1 MLSDKDARGVLEALE
16 PVLDE
21 VVVTRSLSPR
31 ALDLQTL
38 GALANEVFGA
48 DRVEMLASLPDA
60 LDFAIARADQASH
73 LGSVGVLVTGSVVT
87 AGDARRLLKG

>member
-1 MLSDKDARGVLEALE
+1 
-16 PVLDE
+16 

-31 ALDLQTL
+31 ALDLTE
-38 GALANEVFGA
+38 LAAVAVDVFGA
-48 DRVEMLASLPDA
+48 DRVEVLPTLPDA
-60 LDFAIARADQASH
+60 LDFAIARADEGSH